1 MEEEKIF
8 CFVGYRKAFEKNE
21 RNSNGFFFQLQRSG
35 IDCQMLNKYVCYH
48 KIM

>member
-8 CFVGYRKAFEKNE
+8 CFVGYRKAFEKTD
-21 RNSNGFFFQLQRSG
+21 RNSNVFQLQRSG

>member
-8 CFVGYRKAFEKNE
+8 CFVGYRKAFEKTD
-21 RNSNGFFFQLQRSG
+21 RNSNVFFQLQRSG

>member
-21 RNSNGFFFQLQRSG
+21 RNSNGFFFNYREVVLTVK
-35 IDCQMLNKYVCYH
+35 C
-48 KIM
+48 